1 MSIEQ
6 LTLKR
11 QVNINQLEVII
22 QKGNHTG
29 TMHNSSMRERL
40 SDICNINNDKFQK
53 I

>member
-22 QKGNHTG
+22 QKGNYTG
-29 TMHNSSMRERL
+29 PMRNCSTRERL
-40 SDICNINNDKFQK
+40 
-53 I
+53 